1 MERACRTRIKGRGA
15 VQNPAG
21 RFEKVES
28 IPVDDGWAT
37 CEEPEPRLDTVVRP
51 EKTCRIISTNDSP
64 DIPFGRS
71 VNPYKGCEHGCVYC
85 FARPSHSYLGL
96 SPGLDFETQIFS
108 KPDAARLLRE
118 AFEHSSYVPEV
129 IALGANTDPYQP
141 AERKLWLTRD
151 LLEVFLE
158 YRHPV
163 SIITKSTTIL
173 RDADLLE
180 ALAKQ
185 RLVHVYLSVTTLDAE
200 LARRME
206 PRASSPKGRLRAL
219 SVLSSAGVSTG
230 VLTSPMIPGLNDW
243 EMERIL
249 EACAEVGTKDAG
261 YIMLR
266 LPYELKGLFE
276 SWLNANYPERAQKVL
291 NAIRSV
297 RGGAMNNSEYGTRM
311 LGVGPYAELLKKRFE
326 AACRRFGLNQTR
338 RVLRTDLFERPEKPG
353 DQMSLFAG

>member
-1 MERACRTRIKGRGA
+1 MERISQTRIKGRGA
-15 VQNPAG
+15 VSNPAG
-21 RFEKVES
+21 RFEKLQTL
-28 IPVDDGWAT
+28 PVDDGWST
-37 CEEPEPRLDTVVRP
+37 CGEPEPRLDTVVRP
-51 EKTCRIISTNDSP
+51 EKTCRIISSNDSP

-108 KPDAARLLRE
+108 KPDAGNLLRE
-118 AFEHSSYVPEV
+118 AFEHDSYVPEV

-141 AERKLWLTRD
+141 AEKKLWITRD

-163 SIITKSTTIL
+163 SIITKSTTVL
-173 RDADLLE
+173 RDSDLLE

-185 RLVHVYLSVTTLDAE
+185 NLVRVYCSVTTLEPE

-206 PRASSPKGRLRAL
+206 PRASSPGGRLRAL
-219 SVLSSAGVSTG
+219 GVLSEIGVSTG

-249 EACAEVGTKDAG
+249 EAASEAGATHAG
-261 YIMLR
+261 YTMLR
-266 LPYELKGLFE
+266 LPHELKGLFE
-276 SWLNANYPERAQKVL
+276 SWLDANYPERAQKVL
-291 NAIRSV
+291 NGIRGI
-297 RGGAMNNSEYGTRM
+297 RGGALNTTEYGSRM
-311 LGVGPYAELLKKRFE
+311 HGSGPYAELLKKRF
-326 AACRRFGLNQTR
+326 AAGVKRFGLNETR
-338 RVLRTDLFERPEKPG
+338 RVLRTDLFERPEKQG
-353 DQMSLFAG
+353 HQMSLFAG